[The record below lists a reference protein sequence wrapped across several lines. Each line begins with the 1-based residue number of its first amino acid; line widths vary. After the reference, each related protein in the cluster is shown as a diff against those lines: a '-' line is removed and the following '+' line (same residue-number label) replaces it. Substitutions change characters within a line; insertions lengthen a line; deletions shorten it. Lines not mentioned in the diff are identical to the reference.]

1 MEKHLYI
8 KGINKSNNY
17 ENYNK
22 QDVHIHIHLH

>member
-22 QDVHIHIHLH
+22 QDVHIHLH